1 MLKEFKEFSLKGNM
15 INIATG
21 VIIGSTFSG
30 LINSIVNDIFMPI
43 IGFITGGIDFSN
55 MFIQLAG
62 EKKATLSAAKEAGA
76 TIAYGN
82 FITLFINFLIIT
94 WILFLF
100 VKGLNKMRREKEEVE
115 KLKEMSLEE
124 QLLTEIRDLLTEKNK
139 SIP

>member
-1 MLKEFKEFSLKGNM
+1 MLKEFKEFALKGNM
-15 INIATG
+15 IDLAIG
-21 VIIGSTFSG
+21 VIIGSAFSG

-82 FITLFINFLIIT
+82 FMTLFINFLIIA

-100 VKGLNKMRREKEEVE
+100 VKGLNKMRQQKEEVE

-124 QLLTEIRDLLTEKNK
+124 QLLTEIRDLLANTK
-139 SIP
+139 